1 MEPVG
6 SCGRSAKERKES
18 SFVTVEHPTASSTPE
33 APDHTFEV
41 ELQAE
46 HGLGRAIIIG
56 VLIAVPI
63 NVGVWVGLIAFA
75 VSRAGAAMGGPIGM
89 AVGVGVLSGLFF
101 GSWAAFVAKTHQFEE
116 LDRKTDSTA
125 GNSGADAPDSP
136 LPSPSRQPSYPTT
149 RDSRAIAPI
158 RDPPP

>member
-1 MEPVG
+1 
-6 SCGRSAKERKES
+6 
-18 SFVTVEHPTASSTPE
+18 VTVEHPSTASSTPE

-116 LDRKTDSTA
+116 LDRKADSTG
-125 GNSGADAPDSP
+125 GNSGADAPDSS
-136 LPSPSRQPSYPTT
+136 LPSSNR
-149 RDSRAIAPI
+149 
-158 RDPPP
+158 